1 MLDKD
6 DKVKENTEDPL
17 THFMFGERVRRHQP
31 AEDENESDRRAK
43 EAQGIDDWLFG
54 GRSRNAHEAD
64 EWLLGGKSRDTNE
77 RDYPPNE
84 NGNNILN
91 NINLEELMGNI
102 DTLMTS
108 AHQLKPLLKKAGPLL
123 EMFLK
128 K

>member
-17 THFMFGERVRRHQP
+17 THFLFGERVRRHEP
-31 AEDENESDRRAK
+31 AEGETESDRRAE

-64 EWLLGGKSRDTNE
+64 EWLLGGRSRETNE
-77 RDYPPNE
+77 RDNPPNE

-108 AHQLKPLLKKAGPLL
+108 AHQLKPLLKNAGPLL